1 MHFTPGWLPA
11 AHDFSSPQSL
21 SAPLLQSRPH
31 LRKCLICAKSNTSA
45 GASVCIQQKIWMS
58 GGLRRRSIKCRPTG
72 EDNSQKLASASVR
85 ERLEKSGRIFWGEI
99 SRQEPLLSSIGL
111 RARPVP
117 FRRLA
122 AESPLPS
129 SIARLNVRGNI
140 SFHSTADRRNSA
152 PRSTR
157 RKVNP
162 AYNFRGGPRTSFVR
176 SLTTLQP
183 MLPRVDI

>member
-129 SIARLNVRGNI
+129 SIATVPNQGNI
-140 SFHSTADRRNSA
+140 SFLDRANSHLLVVLHTQ
-152 PRSTR
+152 P
-157 RKVNP
+157 KVNP
-162 AYNFRGGPRTSFVR
+162 IYHLGLIRRGYLRPVLSFVHVV
-176 SLTTLQP
+176 LQ
-183 MLPRVDI
+183 RVDI